1 MKQHNNEPWS
11 AVEVTKDEAQLI
23 KIRASNGAN
32 IARLWIDVDNKHFSD
47 EQRENARRIVACV
60 NACRGLP
67 TDELEQ
73 KGLVAAVGTQLL
85 DLDESLTQAR
95 AHASTYKARAVKE
108 SSRAHELE
116 QQHDELLAAL
126 EKLSGDVEALMK
138 ESGGVYGLHQ
148 NGEPAPWGELVAGG
162 RHETWLLSLSDAA
175 ELIAKLKAGAA

>member
-1 MKQHNNEPWS
+1 MVTTPS
-11 AVEVTKDEAQLI
+11 GYVGDGFIADVDTKD
-23 KIRASNGAN
+23 
-32 IARLWIDVDNKHFSD
+32 
-47 EQRENARRIVACV
+47 NARRIVACV

-85 DLDESLTQAR
+85 DADDRAEGQEREIRKLARTTADAENKLADALDQR
-95 AHASTYKARAVKE
+95 
-108 SSRAHELE
+108 
-116 QQHDELLAAL
+116 DELLAVL
-126 EKLSGDVEALMK
+126 KKLSGDVEELMK

-148 NGEPAPWGELVAGG
+148 NGEPAPWAELVAGG